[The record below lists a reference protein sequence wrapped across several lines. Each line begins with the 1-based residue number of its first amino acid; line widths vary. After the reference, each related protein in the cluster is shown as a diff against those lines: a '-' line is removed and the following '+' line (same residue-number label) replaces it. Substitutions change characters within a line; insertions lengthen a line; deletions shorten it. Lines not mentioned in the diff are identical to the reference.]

1 MERMAVTYDII
12 KAVDNGAQFF
22 NSDLHVHSFGASHD
36 VKDSTMTSEAIID
49 AAVKMGI
56 RLLAITDHNSDVN
69 TLKSIAYA
77 QKFTGHILVLAGVE
91 ITTAHG
97 HLLVYFAPEE
107 TARVRNV
114 LAKINLQGEFGEQNT
129 HTSMSMADVIKEVEA
144 QGGVCIAAHIDRVK
158 TSFEMLAAGYPN
170 WKRDVMLSSGLYGL
184 EFDDPANLNWY
195 SPLDD
200 TTQNGIER
208 KKIAKAREQSA
219 LLTGRCWLAHVQ
231 GSDAHSLKDFTAGR
245 SGKILTRFK
254 LNELSFDAF
263 RTALADAEAR
273 VRAVAS
279 IPRAIPRI
287 LGMHITGGFLD
298 AQVYH
303 FSDNLNCFIGGRGTG
318 KSTALKNLAHGLA
331 VNEELEPQDNC
342 PSSVV
347 IYCED
352 ANGMRYRYEKPRGS
366 DVIVKAKEEG
376 EIGDVPADSFRVEYY
391 RQGELAEV
399 AKDPLKNPLLLQ
411 NFLDRHLLLADLT
424 AKEAHLVSALKQNS
438 AQLIPLETS
447 AQQLGPKKQTLTDI
461 NKKQKLAEE
470 GKLSEIA
477 AEQGRIANEK
487 TFATSLNS
495 VRQDYLLG
503 ADMSAFLRD
512 FDELKASVGITTGNA
527 DADVALLKVRTI
539 IDAVNEYVRVD
550 ERNLKTKLAT
560 AAQDILIA
568 LADLKKVHGTID
580 SSLAA
585 KIAALKDKG
594 LAESITELQNLITQK
609 TALTLEINR
618 LAAQNT
624 QLVHVRKTRKD
635 LLGELEQT
643 RNEIAERRKSQL
655 DSINRNLSSTIEDY
669 RVFIR
674 YEPNGVIHEFK
685 EFFLKEM
692 HGSYFQDDA
701 AEQFCP
707 KITPAKL
714 GELVLANDSD
724 AIAHAT
730 GVHIDWAT
738 QICDK
743 LRYYRILHALEIM
756 WKPPCPVITVLTKS
770 TQPKRIPINQ
780 LSDGQKHTIMLT
792 IAMLA
797 ESNIPLVIDQPEDDL
812 DNAFIFSAVVRVLRA
827 IKERRQVILVTHNA
841 NISVLGDAEL
851 LLPMKRSEDG
861 GEVFDSGSI
870 DRAETKKAAIDILEG
885 GEIAFQR
892 RREIYGY

>member
-1 MERMAVTYDII
+1 MAVTYDNI

-22 NSDLHVHSFGASHD
+22 NADLHVHSFGASHD
-36 VKDSTMTSEAIID
+36 VKDSTMTVEAIVD

-56 RLLAITDHNSDVN
+56 GLLAITDHNSDAN
-69 TLKSIAYA
+69 TAKSISYA
-77 QKFTGHILVLAGVE
+77 QKHTGHILVLAGVE

-97 HLLVYFAPEE
+97 HLLAYFAPEQ
-107 TARVRNV
+107 AMRVRNL
-114 LAKINLQGEFGEQNT
+114 LAKINLQGEFGEQNA
-129 HTSMSMADVIKEVEA
+129 HTAMSMADVIKEVEA

-158 TSFEMLAAGYPN
+158 TGFEMVVSGYPN

-195 SPLDD
+195 STLDD
-200 TTQNGIER
+200 STPNGIER

-219 LLTGRCWLAHVQ
+219 PLAGRSRLAHVQ
-231 GSDAHSLKDFTAGR
+231 GGDAHSLNDFTTGR
-245 SGKILTRFK
+245 TGKILTRFK
-254 LNELSFDAF
+254 LNELSYDAF
-263 RTALADAEAR
+263 KTALADSEAR

-298 AQVYH
+298 DQVYH
-303 FSDNLNCFIGGRGTG
+303 FSDNLNCFVGGRGTG

-331 VNEELEPQDNC
+331 LNDDLESQDNC
-342 PSSVV
+342 PTSVV
-347 IYCED
+347 VYCED

-376 EIGDVPADSFRVEYY
+376 EIADVPPDSFRVEYY

-411 NFLDRHLLLADLT
+411 KFLDRHLLLADLT
-424 AKEAHLVSALKQNS
+424 AKEVQLVSALKQNS

-447 AQQLGPKKQTLTDI
+447 AAQLGPKKQALADI

-477 AEQGRIANEK
+477 AEQGRVANEK
-487 TFATSLNS
+487 TFATSLTA
-495 VRQDYLLG
+495 VREDYLLG

-512 FDELKASVGITTGNA
+512 YDELKTSVGATTGNTDA
-527 DADVALLKVRTI
+527 DAALLKVKTI
-539 IDAVNEYVRVD
+539 IDNVNEYVKQA
-550 ERNLKTKLAT
+550 ERDLKTKFAT
-560 AAQDILIA
+560 AAKDILTA
-568 LADLKKVHGTID
+568 LTELKKVHGTLD
-580 SSLAA
+580 SGLAA
-585 KIAALKDKG
+585 KIAALKNKG
-594 LAESITELQNLITQK
+594 LEESITELQNLIKQK
-609 TALTLEINR
+609 TALTLEINK
-618 LAAQNT
+618 LTTQNT
-624 QLVHVRKTRKD
+624 QLVQVRKARREH
-635 LLGELEQT
+635 LAELEKT
-643 RNEIAERRKSQL
+643 RAEIAERRKNQL
-655 DSINRNLSSTIEDY
+655 DSINQNLASTIDDY
-669 RVFIR
+669 RVFMR
-674 YEPNGVIHEFK
+674 YDPNGINHEFK
-685 EFFLKEM
+685 KFFLKEM

-701 AEQFCP
+701 AEQFCS
-707 KITPAKL
+707 KITPVKL
-714 GELVLANDSD
+714 AELVLAND
-724 AIAHAT
+724 AIAIAEAT

-743 LRYYRILHALEIM
+743 LRYYWILHTLEIM
-756 WKPPCPVITVLTKS
+756 WKPPCPVIMVLTR
-770 TQPKRIPINQ
+770 TTPPNRIPVNQ

-827 IKERRQVILVTHNA
+827 IKEKRQVILVTHNA
-841 NISVLGDAEL
+841 NIAVLGDAEL
-851 LLPMKRSEDG
+851 LLPMKRNGDC
-861 GEVFDSGSI
+861 GEIFDFGSI
-870 DRAETKKAAIDILEG
+870 DKAGTKKAALNILEG

>member
-1 MERMAVTYDII
+1 MAVTYDII

-22 NSDLHVHSFGASHD
+22 NADLHVHSFGASHD
-36 VKDSTMTSEAIID
+36 VKDSTMTVEAIID

-69 TLKSIAYA
+69 TAKGIAYA
-77 QKFTGHILVLAGVE
+77 QKYTGHILVLAGVE
-91 ITTAHG
+91 ITTSHG
-97 HLLVYFAPEE
+97 HLLAYFAPEQA
-107 TARVRNV
+107 ARVRNL

-129 HTSMSMADVIKEVEA
+129 HTAMSMADVIKEVEA
-144 QGGVCIAAHIDRVK
+144 QGGVCIAAHVDRVK
-158 TSFEMLAAGYPN
+158 TGFEMVVAGYPN

-184 EFDDPANLNWY
+184 EFDDPANLNW
-195 SPLDD
+195 STSLDD
-200 TTQNGIER
+200 GTPNGTER

-219 LLTGRCWLAHVQ
+219 PLAGRSRLAHVQ
-231 GSDAHSLKDFTAGR
+231 GSDAHTLNVFTTGR

-263 RTALADAEAR
+263 KTALADADAR

-298 AQVYH
+298 DQTYH

-331 VNEELEPQDNC
+331 LNDDLEPHDNC
-342 PSSVV
+342 PTNVV
-347 IYCED
+347 VYCED
-352 ANGMRYRYEKPRGS
+352 ANGMRYRYERPRGS

-376 EIGDVPADSFRVEYY
+376 EIADVPADSFRVEYY

-411 NFLDRHLLLADLT
+411 SFLDRHLLLADLT
-424 AKEAHLVSALKQNS
+424 AKEEQLVNALKQNS

-447 AQQLGPKKQTLTDI
+447 AAQLGPKKQTLADI
-461 NKKQKLAEE
+461 NKKQRLAEE

-477 AEQGRIANEK
+477 AEQGRVANEK

-495 VRQDYLLG
+495 VREDYLLG

-512 FDELKASVGITTGNA
+512 FDELKTSVGATTGNA
-527 DADVALLKVRTI
+527 DADAALVKVKAI
-539 IDAVNEYVRVD
+539 IENVNEYVKQS
-550 ERNLKTKLAT
+550 ERDLKSKLT
-560 AAQDILIA
+560 TGGNDILTA
-568 LADLKKVHGTID
+568 LTELKNVHGTLD
-580 SSLAA
+580 SALAT
-585 KIAALKDKG
+585 KIAALRNKG
-594 LAESITELQNLITQK
+594 LEESITELQNLIKQK
-609 TALTLEINR
+609 TALTLEINK
-618 LAAQNT
+618 LATQNT
-624 QLVHVRKTRKD
+624 QLVQVRKARREQ
-635 LLGELEQT
+635 LQELEQT
-643 RNEIAERRKSQL
+643 RAEIAERRKNQL
-655 DSINRNLSSTIEDY
+655 DSINQNLASTIEDY

-674 YEPNGVIHEFK
+674 YDPNGVIHEFK

-692 HGSYFQDDA
+692 HGSYFQDEA
-701 AEQFCP
+701 AEQFCS
-707 KITPAKL
+707 KITPVKL
-714 GELVLANDSD
+714 AELVLANDAD
-724 AIAHAT
+724 AIAEST

-743 LRYYRILHALEIM
+743 LRYYRILHSLEIM
-756 WKPPCPVITVLTKS
+756 WKPPCPVITVLTRA
-770 TQPKRIPINQ
+770 TPPIRIPVNQ

-827 IKERRQVILVTHNA
+827 IKEKRQVILVTHNA
-841 NISVLGDAEL
+841 NIAVLGDAEL
-851 LLPMKRSEDG
+851 LLPMKRTGDG
-861 GEVFDSGSI
+861 GQVFDSGSI
-870 DRAETKKAAIDILEG
+870 DRAETKKAALNILEG